1 MPPASPGNFYAA
13 TPTSS
18 VSAPTSIAR
27 QAGAHWILPM
37 PTRLLGAGGY
47 NFVMSRQTSTPSSVP
62 WTARA
67 LPSVVPLI
75 RVPDDLADPDF
86 RLSSRSIQPLLADE
100 RGEHLIARRGANLR
114 VHIAEASTDPPAV
127 LLPLDRL
134 FDIRVAA
141 ALRLWRSLA
150 GRNLGPNPATLS
162 RARRD
167 RLILALRALDG
178 RLAKASYREIADALF
193 GAGEI
198 SGRAWK
204 SHDLRDRTI
213 RLVHYGLKMMKDG
226 YRLLLLHP
234 YRGRS

>member
-1 MPPASPGNFYAA
+1 VRQGA
-13 TPTSS
+13 T
-18 VSAPTSIAR
+18 
-27 QAGAHWILPM
+27 
-37 PTRLLGAGGY
+37 
-47 NFVMSRQTSTPSSVP
+47 
-62 WTARA
+62 
-67 LPSVVPLI
+67 
-75 RVPDDLADPDF
+75 
-86 RLSSRSIQPLLADE
+86 
-100 RGEHLIARRGANLR
+100 LR
-114 VHIAEASTDPPAV
+114 VHITEANTDPPAV
-127 LLPLDRL
+127 VLPLDRL
-134 FDIRVAA
+134 FGIRVAA

-150 GRNLGPNPATLS
+150 GRNPGPNPVTLS

-213 RLVHYGLKMMKDG
+213 RLVHYGLKMMEGG